1 MQSRFAILSGNS
13 NLLLAQRVS
22 AHLDVTPVRALV
34 GRFNDGEVRV
44 EILEN
49 VRGKDVYAIQS
60 ICPPVNENLIE
71 LLVMV
76 DALKRASAS
85 RITVVIPYY
94 GYGRKDKKEK
104 PRAPITAKVVADL
117 LTVAGAHRVIS
128 FDFHA
133 AQIEGFFQI
142 PVDHLSGIQV
152 LLNDLK
158 KTMQEEDVI
167 VAPDAGGVERCR
179 NLATHLGVDLA
190 IMDHRREKNSGRTS
204 IVGNVKGRRV
214 LIVDDLL
221 DTGRTLHRTVEAAIS
236 AGAARV
242 DAYCVHALFSGGAVE
257 LLSGSALRSL
267 VITDT
272 VPTVEKAVQALN
284 IRTVSVASTLAKVI
298 RCVHLEES
306 VSALFR

>member
-1 MQSRFAILSGNS
+1 MQNRFAVLAGNS
-13 NLLLAQRVS
+13 NLPLAQRVS
-22 AHLDVTPVRALV
+22 SHLDVSPVRALI
-34 GRFNDGEVRV
+34 GRFKDGEVRI

-60 ICPPVNENLIE
+60 ICPPVNENLVE
-71 LLVMV
+71 LLVMI

-94 GYGRKDKKEK
+94 GYGRKDKKET

-117 LTVAGAHRVIS
+117 LSVAGADRVIA

-133 AQIEGFFQI
+133 AQIEGFFEI
-142 PVDHLSGIQV
+142 PVDHLSGIEV
-152 LLNDLK
+152 LLDDLK
-158 KTMQEEDVI
+158 GSVPSEGVI

-179 NLATHLGVDLA
+179 SLASVLGMDLA
-190 IMDHRREKNSGRTS
+190 IMDHRRGKNALKSS

-214 LIVDDLL
+214 VIVDDLV
-221 DTGRTLHRTVEAAIS
+221 DTGRTLHRTVEAAMV

-242 DAYCVHALFSGGAVE
+242 DAYCVHAVLSGGAVD
-257 LLSGSALRSL
+257 LLAGSALQSL
-267 VITDT
+267 VVTDT
-272 VPTVEKAVQALN
+272 VPIGEKAFQVLN
-284 IRTVSVASTLAKVI
+284 LKTVSVAPTLAKVI

-306 VSALFR
+306 VSALFP

>member
-13 NLLLAQRVS
+13 NLSLAQKVCSHLEVS
-22 AHLDVTPVRALV
+22 PVRALI
-34 GRFNDGEVRV
+34 GRFKDGEVRV
-44 EILEN
+44 EIQEN

-71 LLVMV
+71 LLVMI

-133 AQIEGFFQI
+133 AQIEGFFEI
-142 PVDHLSGIQV
+142 PVDHLSGLQV
-152 LLNDLK
+152 LLADMRENL
-158 KTMQEEDVI
+158 QGGDVM

-179 NLATHLGVDLA
+179 NLAAFLGMDLA
-190 IMDHRREKNSGRTS
+190 IMDHRRGRS
-204 IVGNVKGRRV
+204 APSSFIVGHVKGRRV
-214 LIVDDLL
+214 VIVDDLL
-221 DTGRTLHRTVEAAIS
+221 DTGRTLHRTVEAAMT
-236 AGAARV
+236 AGAASV
-242 DAYCVHALFSGGAVE
+242 DAYCVHALFSGAATE
-257 LLSGSALRSL
+257 LLRSTALRNL
-267 VITDT
+267 TITDT
-272 VPTVEKAVQALN
+272 VPAVEMAVRTLN
-284 IRTVSVASTLAKVI
+284 IRTVSVAGTLAKVI
-298 RCVHLEES
+298 RCVHREES
-306 VSALFR
+306 VSALFS

>member
-1 MQSRFAILSGNS
+1 MQNRFAILAGNS
-13 NLLLAQRVS
+13 NLPLARRVS
-22 AHLDVTPVRALV
+22 SHLDVSPVRALV

-60 ICPPVNENLIE
+60 ICPPVNENLVE
-71 LLVMV
+71 LLVMI

-94 GYGRKDKKEK
+94 GYGRKDKKET

-117 LTVAGAHRVIS
+117 LSVAGAHRVIA

-152 LLNDLK
+152 LLDDLK
-158 KTMQEEDVI
+158 ANVSSDGVI

-179 NLATHLGVDLA
+179 SLASALRMDLA
-190 IMDHRREKNSGRTS
+190 IMDHRRVKPARQSF

-214 LIVDDLL
+214 FIVDDLV
-221 DTGRTLHRTVEAAIS
+221 DTGRTLHRTVEAAMM

-242 DAYCVHALFSGGAVE
+242 DAYCVHAVLSGGAVD
-257 LLSGSALRSL
+257 LLKGSALRSL

-272 VPTVEKAVQALN
+272 VPTVERALQVLPVK
-284 IRTVSVASTLAKVI
+284 TVSVAATLAKVI
-298 RCVHLEES
+298 RCVHHEES